1 MGEFYKKHKWDIN
14 FLIVLALMLTL
25 KWTGIFRIA
34 YVLGES
40 MEPNYYQGDIV
51 ISSTL
56 LDYDYGD
63 VVNAYADYGDGK
75 KSVIKRV
82 IAIPGDT
89 IEQKENKIYLN
100 GEVLQ
105 EDYETIYD
113 DNRNRWKWIC
123 DEDEYFLMGDN
134 RPNSGDSRHIGPI
147 KEMMGEIFV
156 HIPTGKIF
164 HYLVEAIK

>member
-1 MGEFYKKHKWDIN
+1 
-14 FLIVLALMLTL
+14 
-25 KWTGIFRIA
+25 
-34 YVLGES
+34 

-100 GEVLQ
+100 GKVLQ
-105 EDYETIYD
+105 EDYKTVYD
-113 DNRNRWKWIC
+113 DNRNRWK
-123 DEDEYFLMGDN
+123 
-134 RPNSGDSRHIGPI
+134 
-147 KEMMGEIFV
+147 
-156 HIPTGKIF
+156 
-164 HYLVEAIK
+164 